1 MSIPRNC
8 GTCAFWRAG
17 AFPTTESPAPDQ
29 SAANLGV
36 CENIVPQVFIVMG
49 DPVTLQPATHATRC
63 CAEWIS
69 VWPGDDEDDDDPD
82 PGEPAPDPKGRVRQL
97 FPITPNPIAA

>member
-1 MSIPRNC
+1 MSIPRRC

-17 AFPTTESPAPDQ
+17 AFPTTESPAPDE
-29 SAANLGV
+29 SAARLGV
-36 CENIVPQVFIVMG
+36 CENIVPQIFIING
-49 DPVTLQPATHATRC
+49 DAETLQPATHESRC

-97 FPITPNPIAA
+97 FPIRPNPIAA